1 VRALAITVDGA
12 PAWACGAIPRTHAVR
27 PRQTVWMSRSLTDAK
42 VPPAKLARAIERLRH
57 RLYRINQR
65 LVPAPAALIELIF
78 GAWVAQAIQAAAKLG
93 IADALSEGPLPL
105 ADLAR
110 RVGAEPDYLGRLMR
124 ALISRGIFR
133 QHRNGR
139 YDLTPLAESLRSDA
153 PESMVGA
160 ALFYGSK
167 QHREHWTLLAEAIRT
182 GKPCVPALRGKDF
195 WGYLDDDPEYA
206 DLFNDAMTSI
216 SAMAVSPIAAGY
228 DFSRYATI
236 VDVGGGHGGLLAAI
250 LAAAPTSRGV
260 LYDMPEVVAGA
271 PAVLGQRGMAER
283 VRIEGGSFFES
294 VPTGGDAY
302 LLKHIIHDWPDEQAV
317 AILRNVRAAA
327 LDGATLLLLETVI
340 PEHDREFLGKWV
352 DLEMLLLGP
361 GRERTAAEYSAL
373 LGQAGFLMTRVVQTA
388 SPFSVVEATPA

>member
-1 VRALAITVDGA
+1 
-12 PAWACGAIPRTHAVR
+12 
-27 PRQTVWMSRSLTDAK
+27 
-42 VPPAKLARAIERLRH
+42 
-57 RLYRINQR
+57 
-65 LVPAPAALIELIF
+65 
-78 GAWVAQAIQAAAKLG
+78 
-93 IADALSEGPLPL
+93 
-105 ADLAR
+105 
-110 RVGAEPDYLGRLMR
+110 
-124 ALISRGIFR
+124 
-133 QHRNGR
+133 
-139 YDLTPLAESLRSDA
+139 
-153 PESMVGA
+153 
-160 ALFYGSK
+160 
-167 QHREHWTLLAEAIRT
+167 
-182 GKPCVPALRGKDF
+182 
-195 WGYLDDDPEYA
+195 
-206 DLFNDAMTSI
+206 MTSI

-228 DFSRYATI
+228 DFSRYTTI

-283 VRIEGGSFFES
+283 VRIEGGSFFDS

-373 LGQAGFLMTRVVQTA
+373 LGQAGFLMTRVVQAA